1 MSTGYTVRNPNTYY
15 GYANQAGSGGAYNV
29 DSWNPDE
36 YAAGDEY
43 YGTIGGRDATSQFG
57 MSIDMDFEGHR
68 IVGGGPEYDN
78 SRGYIQ
84 VYDWNDYNKSWNSV
98 TQLDGPQ
105 PGGGFGE
112 SVSMDYDGKRIIV
125 GAPWVN
131 SVYVVEYG
139 TNGLFSITQTITRTN
154 DDSFGF
160 CVSLAGDKADR
171 FVASAPNINTIY
183 VYEQGTNGQFAEV
196 YSNVGTDI
204 YNEVPR
210 YTNQSTIRLDPKFN
224 GYGYSV
230 AMSGFGEHIVI
241 GSPGTELIEITPGST
256 SGGYNGTM
264 GPVTHRRGYHML
276 SSTGPHFIPGTPG
289 SYMGLLASGA
299 GWRCDLQQGSN
310 AISIQP
316 DHPYSAYQVGDST
329 KWPAGTIRT
338 GTGGSPI
345 PGDPTPV
352 NGIRYSDTNTHKH
365 HPDRSPYGA
374 NASSISADCFIYPNF
389 QIGHARVLSCPV
401 NGTWSS
407 GVTQVGGLLS
417 GTNDNFY
424 NYLENWNCITTTFP
438 GFGKSVNISV
448 DGKRITI
455 SQPGFRYFG
464 YELQTAHGDTRF
476 FTFNE
481 TTNIY
486 DEPMNIGYTPG
497 DPRTGGPWSL
507 VRVSGQHLGW
517 GTAMSEDGTRVFI
530 SGRESNYIAVPYDF
544 SGTTFYPAGPIIR
557 SGGHG
562 GGPAPS
568 TFGSPTPTPEIN
580 PQQGYMSGYGHAAKS
595 GTTYA
600 VSHPGYPERFSS
612 SNATG
617 LIKIYRFSLTS
628 IFRGNSLFEGYV
640 KCDTLTVGSS
650 GSGSDHARIKFGAR
664 LGESSTEAAST
675 IESRWLGTH
684 DGVYN
689 GQYTL
694 NSQNPYKHD
703 NEILISKFY
712 GDELYTNATLKDA
725 DWNKRDFFGDRI
737 RLKAPKIEFQLQAPE
752 TSHQGNKYREAP
764 CVSITD
770 MCNPFGGGGGPPYGG
785 SNAMKAEPRQLVTI
799 RSGTSNS
806 RLQAG
811 LRLVSGNNSAYTY
824 SGNDPQHRSYIPSDG
839 AMYTFAP
846 GQDGWLRLLC
856 PDGQGNSATHITE
869 SYNGA
874 SIISK
879 YGGLAVGDIWI
890 SGTLRGPG
898 ASAGGYTGPPGP
910 PGPAGPSNG
919 PVGPTGS
926 SGTQGPT
933 GAPGPIG
940 PPGPSL
946 GPAGPQGLTG
956 PIGLPGAPGPA
967 STVPGPPGP
976 SLGPVGPVGPVG
988 PMGPVGAPFT
998 GLLGDTTT
1006 KMSDTYITLASD
1018 GGNLYEQGIHLIHD
1032 TPNNGWRIRGSDIDN
1047 AFHINRNQAGTH
1059 NAPAFSVLPNDR
1071 VGIQNTSPSYELD
1084 VTGTIRATVDI
1095 LVNSDK
1101 RLKTNIKKIENAVD
1115 KVSKLN
1121 GYTYTHENRESTGC
1135 MAQEVLEVLP
1145 EVVSGSEETTYSLAY
1160 GNMVGLLVEAIKELK
1175 SEINQLKSSKGN
1187 V

>member
-1 MSTGYTVRNPNTYY
+1 MSTGYVVTTPNTAYS
-15 GYANQAGSGGAYNV
+15 YANQSGDGGTYNV

-43 YGTIGGRDATSQFG
+43 YGTISGRDTSSQFG

-68 IVGGGPEYDN
+68 IVGGGPGYDN
-78 SRGYIQ
+78 DRGYIQ
-84 VYDWNDYNKSWNSV
+84 IYDWNDYNKAWVSV
-98 TQLDGPQ
+98 TQIDGPQ

-112 SVSMDYDGKRIIV
+112 SVSMDYDGKRVIV

-131 SVYVVEYG
+131 SVYVVDYG
-139 TNGLFSITQTITRTN
+139 TNGLFSITQTITKSAAS
-154 DDSFGF
+154 SFGF
-160 CVSLAGDKADR
+160 SVSLAGDKADR
-171 FVASAPNINTIY
+171 FVVGAPDVNTVY
-183 VYEQGTNGQFAEV
+183 VYQLDTSGQFTEV

-204 YNEVPR
+204 NNDVPL
-210 YTNQSTIRLDPKFN
+210 YTNQTSLRLDPKFN

-230 AMSGFGEHIVI
+230 AMSGFGEHIVV
-241 GSPGTELIEITPGST
+241 GAPGTEIIEITPFM
-256 SGGYNGTM
+256 GGTWSP
-264 GPVTHRRGYHML
+264 GPVSHRRGYHML
-276 SSTGPHFIPGTPG
+276 SSTGPHFQPGTPG
-289 SYMGLLASGA
+289 NTSASSYAQGT
-299 GWRCDLQQGSN
+299 GWRCDTQQGPN

-316 DHPYSAYQVGDST
+316 DHPYSAYTVGDSSR
-329 KWPAGTIRT
+329 WPAGTIRN
-338 GTGGSPI
+338 GNPGGAPVV
-345 PGDPTPV
+345 GDPTPV
-352 NGIRYSDTNTHKH
+352 NGIRYADTNNIKH
-365 HPDRSPYGA
+365 HFDRSPYGA
-374 NASSISADCFIYPNF
+374 YAANHADCFIYPNF
-389 QIGHARVLSCPV
+389 QIGHARVLICPA
-401 NGTWSS
+401 NGSWSS
-407 GVTQVGGLLS
+407 GVTQVGSLIR
-417 GTNDNFY
+417 GTNDDFY
-424 NYLENWNCITTTFP
+424 NYLDNWNCITTSFP

-448 DGKRITI
+448 DGKRIAI

-464 YELQTAHGDTRF
+464 YEAQAAHGDTRF
-476 FTFNE
+476 FSYNE
-481 TTNIY
+481 STNIY
-486 DEPMNIGYTPG
+486 DEPMNTGYTPG

-507 VRVSGQHLGW
+507 VKVSGQQLGW

-568 TFGSPTPTPEIN
+568 AFGSPTPTPEIN
-580 PQQGYMSGYGHAAKS
+580 AGQGYMSGYGYAAKS
-595 GTTYA
+595 GKIYA
-600 VSHPGYPERFSS
+600 VSHPGYPGRFVSN
-612 SNATG
+612 NATG

-640 KCDTLTVGSS
+640 KCDTLTVGSAG
-650 GSGSDHARIKFGAR
+650 GSADHARIKFGGR
-664 LGESSTEAAST
+664 LGENSTEAAST

-684 DGVYN
+684 DGVYT
-689 GQYTL
+689 GVYST
-694 NSQNPYKHD
+694 STANPYKHD

-712 GDELYTNATLKDA
+712 GDELYTPNSTLGDA

-770 MCNPFGGGGGPPYGG
+770 MCNPFGGGGGPPYGT

-799 RSGTSNS
+799 RTGTSNS

-811 LRLVSGNNSAYTY
+811 LRLVAASSPSYTY

-839 AMYTFAP
+839 AMYTLSP
-846 GQDGWLRLLC
+846 GFDGWLRLLC
-856 PDGQGNSATHITE
+856 PNGQGNSATHITE
-869 SYNGA
+869 SYGSA

-879 YGGLAVGDIWI
+879 YAGLAVGDIWI
-890 SGTLRGPG
+890 AGTLRGPG
-898 ASAGGYTGPPGP
+898 AVAAGYTGPPGP
-910 PGPAGPSNG
+910 TGAPGPAGGPTGATGAPGPVGAPGATG
-919 PVGPTGS
+919 PVGP
-926 SGTQGPT
+926 SGGPT
-933 GAPGPIG
+933 GAPGAQGVIG
-940 PPGPSL
+940 PSGPTGPTGPS
-946 GPAGPQGLTG
+946 
-956 PIGLPGAPGPA
+956 

-976 SLGPVGPVGPVG
+976 PGGPPGPIGAPGPTG
-988 PMGPVGAPFT
+988 PIGTPFT
-998 GLLGDTTT
+998 GLLGDATT
-1006 KMSDTYITLASD
+1006 KTSDTYITLAS
-1018 GGNLYEQGIHLIHD
+1018 GSGNLYEQGIHLVHGS
-1032 TPNNGWRIRGSDIDN
+1032 PNNGWRIRGSDIDD

-1101 RLKTNIKKIENAVD
+1101 RLKTNVKQIENAVD